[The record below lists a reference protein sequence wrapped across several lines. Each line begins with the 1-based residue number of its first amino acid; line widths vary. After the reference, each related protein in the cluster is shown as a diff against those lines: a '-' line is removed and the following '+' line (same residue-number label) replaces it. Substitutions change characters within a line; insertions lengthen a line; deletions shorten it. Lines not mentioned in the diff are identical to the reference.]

1 MKTKKTKYLLAS
13 IIAIIYVIM
22 LCLMAVPVA
31 ANYNFDGWP
40 VETRT
45 NGTVNGGVFIDYEPW
60 AGTKTLTGN
69 FNVPDGDIKWARLY
83 TGVWGGTE
91 NYEGWMYVTLNGV
104 YDENDLGPIHLQ
116 GEDDT
121 SPNVWCSTHGK
132 YWMWYNVTDLVNA
145 GAVNT
150 ATTTKINATVGGFDG
165 RVYGIVLVVVY
176 EGGDNPKDIQY
187 WINDGS
193 DALHYAY
200 ATWPPIAHDTGTT
213 YFNGT
218 VDIANVTKAN
228 LTMVHLTAYDP
239 VCDSCLKF
247 NDHNLDTSMVDSNTF
262 ELNSW
267 NVTDYVA
274 SAGNNIWYSREDDPY
289 INVVNSILVLE
300 RGAVEKPDLMI
311 TAIKPYHYEWSA
323 DYDIPKGDPW
333 FNLMNYANVTVRNN
347 GTVAA
352 GSFEVKLYTDEE
364 LMGNATVAE
373 LAANTTT
380 DVKIEWKPEGEDVL
394 GWTDTTE
401 GAKITHND
409 TSKNYTLRAVVD
421 EDNEVSESNEENNTL
436 TKEQKVVWN
445 GFTSDEPL
453 ENYVHGKVK
462 GGIICTTGDG
472 QYRGVDC
479 YGTKYGTFYNV
490 SYDLEIP
497 VPGSVKLARF
507 YIYYTWAQPH
517 YKAPKIGVTLNTPS
531 DDAYNLNM
539 ERSYNDIKGDFNS
552 HRFVWGTYTYN
563 ITGYV
568 NESGTYVVTITNL
581 NDGSDSEFATKYA
594 FAAPAILVVYEN
606 ATAPEREYWINEGAD
621 ILIGGRRS
629 KGGFLSLEECLNHA
643 TFTGS
648 INLSEVEGATL
659 GVVSPWA
666 GVSWEPGMTNYLYF
680 NGIELGR
687 SVYCG
692 YSTPCNKTTKGIM
705 MNVGANDAQVG
716 VNVTDVTGY
725 LNPRD
730 NVVTQGDDG
739 DCMMPSN
746 AFLVISYQTPT
757 PISFDT
763 SSPENSYPSI
773 FGTHN
778 GTITVYQN
786 ITVNRMYTYPCPG
799 TGGHTE
805 FVKIWNETTGDRA
818 EALWDGY
825 IKDYHNI
832 SFNRTLI
839 LKKGV
844 IYNYTICTGSYPQ
857 IHHRDEFRVNS
868 GIIKCTK
875 FTDANGRVYNNW
887 IPAIKLY

>member
-1 MKTKKTKYLLAS
+1 
-13 IIAIIYVIM
+13 
-22 LCLMAVPVA
+22 MAVPVA

-69 FNVPDGDIKWARLY
+69 FNVPDGDIKWAQLY
-83 TGVWGGTE
+83 TGIWGGTE
-91 NYEGWMYVTLNGV
+91 DYEGWVNVTFDGV
-104 YDENDLGPIHLQ
+104 YDRNGLGPIHLQ

-121 SPNVWCSTHGK
+121 NPNVWCSTHGK

-150 ATTTKINATVGGFDG
+150 ATTTRINATVGGFDG

-193 DALHYAY
+193 DALHYFSWPHPAY
-200 ATWPPIAHDTGTT
+200 DSGTT

-218 VDIANVTKAN
+218 VNTDIVSNAN
-228 LTMVHLTAYDP
+228 LTVVHLTAYEP
-239 VCDSCLKF
+239 GCDSCLKS
-247 NDHNLDTSMVDSNTF
+247 NSHNLDTSMVDSNTF

-267 NVTDYVA
+267 NVTGYVA
-274 SAGNNIWYSREDDPY
+274 SAGNNIWYSRGDDPY
-289 INVVNSILVLE
+289 INVANSILILE

-323 DYDIPKGDPW
+323 EYDIPKGDPR
-333 FNLMNYANVTVRNN
+333 FNLTNYANVTVKNN
-347 GTVAA
+347 GTAAA
-352 GSFEVKLYTDEE
+352 GSFEVKLYADDELIGSETVDE
-364 LMGNATVAE
+364 LPVGNAT
-373 LAANTTT
+373 
-380 DVKIEWKPEGEDVL
+380 DVKFEWTPEGEDPL
-394 GWTDTTE
+394 SWTDTAE
-401 GAKITHND
+401 GAICTYTD
-409 TSKNYTLRAVVD
+409 TSNTYTLRAVVD
-421 EDNEVSESNEENNTL
+421 EGNEVSESNEENNTL

-445 GFTSDEPL
+445 GFSSDEPL

-462 GGIICTTGDG
+462 GGIIYTTGDG

-490 SYDLEIP
+490 SYDLAIP

-507 YIYYTWAQPH
+507 YIYYTWSQPP

-568 NESGTYVVTITNL
+568 NESGTYVVNITNL

-606 ATAPEREYWINEGAD
+606 ATAPEREYRINEGAD

-643 TFTGS
+643 TFSGS
-648 INLSEVEGATL
+648 INLSEVENATL

-666 GVSWEPGMTNYLYF
+666 GVSGAPGMTNYLYF
-680 NGIELGR
+680 NGIGLGR
-687 SVYCG
+687 NVYCG
-692 YSTPCNKTTKGIM
+692 YNTPCSKTVNGIT

-725 LNPRD
+725 LKSCD
-730 NVVTQGDDG
+730 NVVIQGDDG

-763 SSPENSYPSI
+763 GSPENPYPSI

-778 GTITVYQN
+778 GTITPKYD
-786 ITVNRMYTYPCPG
+786 ITVSRMYTYPCTG
-799 TGGHTE
+799 TGGHSE
-805 FVKIWNETTGDRA
+805 YIQIWNATEWA
-818 EALWDGY
+818 VNASWNGY
-825 IKDYHNI
+825 KDDWHNI
-832 SFNRTLI
+832 SFDAPFTLEAGETY
-839 LKKGV
+839 K
-844 IYNYTICTGSYPQ
+844 YTIKTGSYPQ
-857 IHHRDEFRVNS
+857 IHHGEELEVDS
-868 GIIKCTK
+868 GIIRCTK
-875 FTDANGRVYNNW
+875 FTDANGKIYYDW
-887 IPAIKLY
+887 ISAIKLY